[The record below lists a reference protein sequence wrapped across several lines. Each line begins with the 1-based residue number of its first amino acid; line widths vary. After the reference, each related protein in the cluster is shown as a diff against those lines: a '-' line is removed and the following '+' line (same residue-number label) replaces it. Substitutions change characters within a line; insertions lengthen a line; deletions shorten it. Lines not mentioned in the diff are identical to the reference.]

1 MTRDSMTGK
10 TRSMRRLT
18 VGVATAVALFTGTT
32 AHAAG
37 EIKVLNWQ
45 GYGTDEAWAL
55 EMFEKNTGIK
65 VTHDYFNSEQEMLT
79 KLRTS
84 PGAYDVVLA
93 NSAFT
98 CDAAKEKLIEPI
110 DGAKITHFK
119 DLSPNMR
126 DSDLLNCGGQLH
138 GVAWVWGITSF
149 AYNTEKIADEPTSI
163 EALWDGAFAGKVGW
177 RDDPVESV
185 SFAAIALGQ
194 DPNDPSDL
202 DAVREKLLALKPQV
216 RTFWSSEDEWN
227 KHMAAGQFD
236 IATYWSGSASR
247 SKTAFKLPV
256 EFVIPEE
263 GAIGWFDGLSI
274 ATNAPNREAAH
285 AFIDFMVSPEF
296 YVKWDTDVGA
306 PASANAAANGQLP
319 QDAFNRAVMGD
330 ASMVERLHFMA
341 PLSDEKRQTFVDLW
355 QEVKTE
361 LAQ

>member
-1 MTRDSMTGK
+1 MTGHC
-10 TRSMRRLT
+10 RSTTPRSPRWLRIAAA
-18 VGVATAVALFTGTT
+18 GAALLSGATTL
-32 AHAAG
+32 AAG
-37 EIKVLNWQ
+37 ELNVLNWQ

-55 EMFEKNTGIK
+55 EMFEKRTGVK
-65 VTHDYFNSEQEMLT
+65 VAHDHFNSEQEMLT

-84 PGAYDVVLA
+84 PGAYDVVLI

-98 CDAAKEKLIEPI
+98 CDAANEKLIEPI
-110 DGAKITHFK
+110 DGNQITNFK

-149 AYNTEKIADEPTSI
+149 AYNTEKIPNEPTSI
-163 EALWDGAFAGKVGW
+163 QALWDERFAGKVGW

-194 DPNDPSDL
+194 DPNNPSDL
-202 DAVREKLLALKPQV
+202 DAVREKLLALKSQV

-256 EFVIPEE
+256 KFVVPEE

-285 AFIDFMVSPEF
+285 AFIDFMINPEF
-296 YVKWDTDVGA
+296 YVKWDTEVGA
-306 PASANAAANGQLP
+306 PASANAAANAQLP
-319 QDAFNRAVMGD
+319 EDAFNRTVMGN
-330 ASMVERLHFMA
+330 ASMVDRLHFMA
-341 PLSDEKRQTFVDLW
+341 QLSDEKRQELVDLW
-355 QEVKTE
+355 EEVKTE